1 MQALKRCKIN
11 EKLGKSGQKIP
22 FYFEVRQNSCKFV
35 PELKNIKNIV
45 NGVIWALVGLVVA
58 LFVLLRL
65 PAVQGFIG
73 STVGNALSEKLGTE
87 VHVSRVD
94 LGFFNRV
101 IVDDISMLDQDGKRM
116 LTASRASAKLDV
128 LALSKGKIVVKSA
141 QLFGLKASL
150 YQKNADEKPN
160 FAFVLDSLASKDST
174 KHTPLDLKI
183 NSLIIRHGA
192 VSYNRW
198 DIPTTPH
205 QFSPHHIDANDISA
219 HIILNALKDD
229 SLNVN
234 IKRLAFKENSGLDVQ
249 TLSCKLLANK
259 EKATLEDLQLKL
271 PHSELLIDRTWATYQ
286 YADGKLDPKSLD
298 FFGSINYSKIAT
310 KDLASLMPM
319 LRDYPQTV
327 YVKSTY
333 AGNANHL
340 RVDDLLLYTDD
351 DQLYLHAQGDAS
363 KRSNQLKWNADIN
376 DLRVSE
382 AGMESL
388 AHCLKSNSIDIPNE
402 VMRLESI
409 RFKGD
414 LSGEGNSLGVKG
426 AMQTGAGD
434 LNMVATLS
442 NKNFSGTIKTEK
454 FNLRQ
459 VLDNDKFGE
468 IGTDIQVDGAFPAH
482 SKPNFYVQGKIPYF
496 DYNSYSFKNI
506 QVDGTMKD
514 GLLDGYFEI
523 DDPNVNIEA
532 KGEMRLAG
540 KTPTANLVATVR
552 HISPSA
558 INLLDKWPGTTF
570 SFNVDANVV
579 GRDIN
584 TANGKISLNTFTM
597 QSPDRTF
604 LLDNLL
610 IEGEND
616 AEGHHLSMTSDF
628 GNMEIKGEYDYN
640 TIVQSIMNLVGSKLP
655 TLPGLP
661 RQTQQRDNNFT
672 MTADIHSSDWLQELF
687 DIPLDIQQSMHIEGS
702 MNDKNRQLDLRASL
716 PSFVYDDKPYENAQ
730 LVVNTPNDTLQA
742 HLKINKI
749 MERGSKLALNLD
761 ANAIDN
767 HLSTNLRFANRSR
780 HPFKGQIIADA
791 EFFKAADGHDAAHV
805 NINPSDVVIGD
816 TIWNVLPG
824 DITYSKNH
832 LAVNNVT
839 IKHDNQHII
848 VNGMA
853 TKSPS
858 DSIIVDLKDVDV
870 NYILNLVNFH
880 SVEFGGLATGK
891 AWVSNVFNK
900 PDASAHLTVNKFTF
914 EEGRMGVLTAD
925 AELNHEDEQIDI
937 HAVANDGPGQQTYI
951 DGYVSPQ
958 RSYIDLSI
966 AAQNSNAEF
975 LRSFC
980 GSFMHDIDVRVNADL
995 RLSGPLSNMNLVGE
1009 GVADGFVTIT
1019 PLNTT
1024 YALKNDTIRLI
1035 PDEIIFERD
1044 TIYDIY
1050 GSIGIV
1056 NGSLYHEHLTNLSY
1070 GIGVVAENLLAYDF
1084 KNFGN
1089 DTFCGTVFATGECA
1103 IKGRSGE
1110 VTIDV
1115 DVTPEKNSQILY
1127 NVSSPD
1133 AIGNNEFIK
1142 WVNRDTANVALNVN
1156 NADEMEVVEEKVDI
1170 PTDIRMN
1177 FLINANPDATLKLI
1191 MDEKSGDY
1199 IALNGN
1205 GVIRATY
1212 YNKGSFDMFGN
1223 YLIDHGVYKLT
1234 IQNVI
1239 KKDFQFQQG
1248 GSIVFGGDPY
1258 NATLNLK
1265 ALYPVNGVPLSDLN
1279 IGRSFT
1285 SNNIRVNCLMNIT
1298 GTPYQP
1304 RVEFDL
1310 DLPTIGTDA
1319 KQMIFSLINSEEEMN
1334 QQVLY
1339 LLAIGRFYNQG
1350 TNNAGSEGM
1359 AQQSQTSLAMQSLLS
1374 GTISQQLNSV
1384 LSSVVNNNNWN
1395 FGANISTGDQGFY
1408 NAEYE
1413 GLLSGRLLN
1422 NRLQINGQFG
1432 YRDNPNATSSFI
1444 GDFDIRYL
1452 LLPNGNVAIKVYN
1465 QTNDRYFTRNSLNT
1479 QGVGLILKK
1488 DFNGLGDFIGS
1499 KPKKQTVT
1507 APADS
1512 TANKLTGSNSSKYTR
1527 SSFVKFTGSAATK

>member
-1 MQALKRCKIN
+1 M
-11 EKLGKSGQKIP
+11 
-22 FYFEVRQNSCKFV
+22 

-73 STVGNALSEKLGTE
+73 SSVGNALSEKLGTE
-87 VHVSRVD
+87 VHVGRVD

-101 IVDDISMLDQDGKRM
+101 IVDDISMLDQDGKQM
-116 LTASRASAKLDV
+116 LTASRASAKLDFF
-128 LALSKGKIVVKSA
+128 ALSQGKIVVKSA

-198 DIPTTPH
+198 DMPTTPH
-205 QFSPHHIDANDISA
+205 RFSPYHVDANDISA

-234 IKRLAFKENSGLDVQ
+234 VKRLAFKEKSGIDVQ
-249 TLSCKLLANK
+249 TLACKLQANK
-259 EKATLEDLQLKL
+259 EKATLEDFQLKM
-271 PHSELLIDRTWATYQ
+271 PHSEMLIDRTWATYRFD
-286 YADGKLDPKSLD
+286 DGKLNPQSLD
-298 FFGSINYSKIAT
+298 FFGNINYSKIAPN
-310 KDLASLMPM
+310 DLASLVPI
-319 LRDYPQTV
+319 LGDYPQTL
-327 YVKSTY
+327 YLKSTY
-333 AGNANHL
+333 GGNANHL
-340 RVDDLLLYTDD
+340 RVDDLLLYSADE
-351 DQLYLHAQGDAS
+351 QIYLHAQGDAL
-363 KRSNQLKWNADIN
+363 KRANQLKWNADIN
-376 DLRVSE
+376 DLRVTE

-388 AHCLKSNSIDIPNE
+388 AACLKNNSIDIPNE
-402 VMRLESI
+402 VMRLQSI
-409 RFKGD
+409 RFNGD
-414 LSGEGNSLGVKG
+414 LSGEGDALGVKG
-426 AMQTGAGD
+426 AFQTGAGD
-434 LNMVATLS
+434 LDMVATLG
-442 NKNFSGTIKTEK
+442 NKKFSGTIKTER
-454 FNLRQ
+454 FNLGQ
-459 VLDNDKFGE
+459 VLDNEKFGE
-468 IGTDIQVDGAFPAH
+468 VGTDIQVDGTFLAH
-482 SKPNFYVQGKIPYF
+482 AKPNVYLQGKISNF

-514 GLLDGYFEI
+514 GMLDGYFEI

-532 KGEMRLAG
+532 KGEMRLTG
-540 KTPTANLVATVR
+540 KTPSANLVATVR
-552 HISPSA
+552 HIAPSA

-579 GRDIN
+579 GNDIN

-597 QSPDRTF
+597 QSPDKTF
-604 LLDNLL
+604 LLDNLQ
-610 IEGEND
+610 IEGENGAD
-616 AEGHHLSMTSDF
+616 GHHLSLTSDF

-640 TIVQSIMNLVGSKLP
+640 TIAQSITNLVGSKLP

-661 RQTQQRDNNFT
+661 RQTKERNNNFT
-672 MTADIHSSDWLQELF
+672 LTADINRTDWLQDLF
-687 DIPLDIQQSMHIEGS
+687 DIPLDIKESMHLEGAMS
-702 MNDKNRQLDLRASL
+702 DKNRQLDLRASL
-716 PSFVYDDKPYENAQ
+716 PRFVYDEKPYENAQ

-749 MERGSKLALNLD
+749 MDRGNKLALDLN
-761 ANAIDN
+761 ARAIDN
-767 HLSTNLRFANRSR
+767 HLSTNLSFANRSR
-780 HPFKGQIIADA
+780 RPFRGQILADA
-791 EFFKAADGHDAAHV
+791 EFFETADGHDGTHV
-805 NINPSDVVIGD
+805 NINPSEVVIGD
-816 TIWNVLPG
+816 TIWNVMPG

-832 LAVNNVT
+832 LAVNNVA
-839 IKHDNQHII
+839 IKHDNQHVII
-848 VNGMA
+848 NGMA
-853 TKSPS
+853 TKSPA
-858 DSIIVDLKDVDV
+858 DSIIVDLKDVNV
-870 NYILNLVNFH
+870 NYILNFVNFH

-891 AWVSNVFNK
+891 ARISNVFNK

-925 AELNHEDEQIDI
+925 AKLNHEDEQIDI

-975 LRSFC
+975 LKSFC
-980 GSFMHDIDVRVNADL
+980 GSFMHDINVRVNADL
-995 RLSGPLSNMNLVGE
+995 RLSGPLSHMNLVGD
-1009 GVADGFVTIT
+1009 GIADGFLTIT

-1024 YALKNDTIRLI
+1024 YALKNDSIHLI

-1044 TIYDIY
+1044 TIYDIN
-1050 GSIGIV
+1050 GNIGIV
-1056 NGSLYHEHLTNLSY
+1056 NGSLYHDHLTNLRY
-1070 GIGVVAENLLAYDF
+1070 NIGVVAQNLLAYDF
-1084 KNFGN
+1084 KTFGD
-1089 DTFCGTVFATGECA
+1089 DTFCGTVYATGECA

-1133 AIGNNEFIK
+1133 AIGNNEFIE
-1142 WVNRDTANVALNVN
+1142 WRDHDTTSVALTPHPV
-1156 NADEMEVVEEKVDI
+1156 DEMEDVEEKVDI

-1223 YLIDHGVYKLT
+1223 YLIDHGIYKLT

-1248 GSIVFGGDPY
+1248 GTIVFGGDPY
-1258 NATLNLK
+1258 NATLNMK

-1310 DLPTIGTDA
+1310 DLPTIGSDA

-1374 GTISQQLNSV
+1374 GTISQQINSV

-1452 LLPNGNVAIKVYN
+1452 LLPNGNIAIKVYN

-1488 DFNGLGDFIGS
+1488 DFNGLRDFWRS
-1499 KPKKQTVT
+1499 NRKKQNTT
-1507 APADS
+1507 PSAPADS
-1512 TANKLTGSNSSKYTR
+1512 TANKLTGSNAAKYTR
-1527 SSFVKFTGSAATK
+1527 SSFVNFTGSSTTK